1 MILLKRDSGTRVV
14 QNILNPCDKDTIDP
28 KLGSEG
34 AREPPRRSTFL
45 QYTTDTDPW
54 IVDEENQ
61 TSQSDIEYRPKGNER
76 DTREKGALLRSD
88 TRDATRRVNSHIF
101 LGKATRCLSV
111 VHLHL

>member
-14 QNILNPCDKDTIDP
+14 QNILNPCDKDTIDLT
-28 KLGSEG
+28 LGSEG

-45 QYTTDTDPW
+45 QYTTYTDPW
-54 IVDEENQ
+54 VVDEDNQ

-88 TRDATRRVNSHIF
+88 TRDATRRMNSHIF